1 MTRALRSL
9 RMTWAPRWLVPTSGL
24 LVLLL
29 SLPAVLPAQSADA
42 RIRAQRE
49 ELDRVRRER
58 ADLERRMVNLQG
70 SVHDLRDEVANL
82 EQQRAATELVIQ
94 TLDRQLAAV
103 TSDIEL
109 TSNRMAMAE
118 GDLEHRRGTLSKR
131 LVDIYKRGPLY
142 SAEALLTARSFGE
155 LVARYKYLHELAVH
169 DRALVRRVEAL
180 RDDIARQRGELVKLR
195 DAVEENRSDKQREE
209 ERLAILGRVRSTS
222 LQVAQRSTQQI
233 QDRLSR
239 IRQSEARLSG
249 VIASI
254 EAERKRTEN
263 TRPNAPR
270 APSALKTTDL
280 GKLDWPVDG
289 TFLFRFG
296 RVINPNNTTTRWNGV
311 GIAAAIGTPV
321 KSVAPGTVVSV
332 GQLGTYGLTVIL
344 DHGGGY
350 FSIYASLNSV
360 PPAIHKGSAIKKGD
374 ILGTVGIS
382 DPDLKPHLH
391 FEIRTPPNGNAVD
404 PESWLRG
411 TR

>member
-1 MTRALRSL
+1 MLSF
-9 RMTWAPRWLVPTSGL
+9 PGL
-24 LVLLL
+24 
-29 SLPAVLPAQSADA
+29 LPAQATDA
-42 RIRAQRE
+42 RMRSQRE

-58 ADLERRMVNLQG
+58 ADLERRMATLQG

-82 EQQRAATELVIQ
+82 DRQRVATELVLK
-94 TLDRQLAAV
+94 TLDRQLAAITTDV
-103 TSDIEL
+103 EET
-109 TSNRMAMAE
+109 TNRMAMAE
-118 GDLEHRRGTLSKR
+118 GNLLYRKTTLSTR

-180 RDDIARQRGELVKLR
+180 RNDIVRQRAELVKLR

-209 ERLAILGRVRSTS
+209 ERLAILTRMRSTS
-222 LQVAQRSTQQI
+222 LQQAQRSTQQI
-233 QDRLSR
+233 QERLAR
-239 IRQSEARLSG
+239 IRQSESRLSG
-249 VIASI
+249 VIATI
-254 EAERKRTEN
+254 EAERRRTEGA
-263 TRPNAPR
+263 RPNAPR
-270 APSALKTTDL
+270 TPSALRTTDL

-311 GIAAAIGTPV
+311 GIAAPIGTPV

-360 PPAIHKGSAIKKGD
+360 PPAVRKGSVARKGD
-374 ILGTVGIS
+374 VLGTVGIS

-391 FEIRTPPNGNAVD
+391 FEIRTPPNGSAVD

-411 TR
+411 AR

>member
-1 MTRALRSL
+1 M
-9 RMTWAPRWLVPTSGL
+9 
-24 LVLLL
+24 LLL
-29 SLPAVLPAQSADA
+29 AALVALPAVLPAQTADA
-42 RIRAQRE
+42 RIRAQRA

-58 ADLERRMVNLQG
+58 ADLERRMSNLQG

-82 EQQRAATELVIQ
+82 DRQRAATELMLK
-94 TLDRQLAAV
+94 TLDTQLAAIAIDVAEV
-103 TSDIEL
+103 T
-109 TSNRMAMAE
+109 NRVALAE
-118 GDLEHRRGTLSKR
+118 GDLLYRRTALSKR
-131 LVDIYKRGPLY
+131 LVDIYKRGPLH
-142 SAEALLTARSFGE
+142 ATEALLTARSFGE
-155 LVARYKYLHELAVH
+155 LVARYKYLHELAVY
-169 DRALVRRVEAL
+169 DRILVQRVEAL
-180 RDDIARQRGELVKLR
+180 RNDIVRQRADLVTLR
-195 DAVEENRSDKQREE
+195 DAVEENRAVKLREE
-209 ERLAILGRVRSTS
+209 ERLAILGHMRSTS
-222 LQVAQRSTQQI
+222 LEQAQKSTAQI
-233 QDRLSR
+233 QERLSR

-249 VIASI
+249 VLATI
-254 EAERKRTEN
+254 EAERRRTES

-270 APSALKTTDL
+270 AASTLKTTDL

-311 GIAAAIGTPV
+311 GIAAPLGAPV
-321 KSVAPGTVVSV
+321 KSVAPGSVVSV

-360 PPAIHKGSAIKKGD
+360 APALRKGSVLRKGD
-374 ILGTVGIS
+374 LIGTVGIS

-404 PESWLRG
+404 PEGWLRG

>member
-1 MTRALRSL
+1 MLSFSAL
-9 RMTWAPRWLVPTSGL
+9 
-24 LVLLL
+24 
-29 SLPAVLPAQSADA
+29 LPAQTTDA
-42 RIRAQRE
+42 RIRSQRE

-58 ADLERRMVNLQG
+58 ADLERRMASLQG

-82 EQQRAATELVIQ
+82 DRQRVATELVLK
-94 TLDRQLAAV
+94 TLDRQLAAITTDV
-103 TSDIEL
+103 EET
-109 TSNRMAMAE
+109 TNRMAMAE
-118 GDLEHRRGTLSKR
+118 GNLLYRKTTLSTR

-180 RDDIARQRGELVKLR
+180 RNDIVRQRAELVKLR

-209 ERLAILGRVRSTS
+209 ERLAILTRMRSTS
-222 LQVAQRSTQQI
+222 LQQAQRSTQQI
-233 QDRLSR
+233 QERLAR
-239 IRQSEARLSG
+239 IRQSESRLSG
-249 VIASI
+249 VIATI
-254 EAERKRTEN
+254 EAERRRTEGA
-263 TRPNAPR
+263 RPNAPR
-270 APSALKTTDL
+270 TPSTLRTTDL

-311 GIAAAIGTPV
+311 GIAAPIGTPV

-360 PPAIHKGSAIKKGD
+360 PPAVRKGSVARKGD
-374 ILGTVGIS
+374 VLGTVGIS
-382 DPDLKPHLH
+382 DPDLEPHLH
-391 FEIRTPPNGNAVD
+391 FEIRTPPNGSAVD

-411 TR
+411 AR